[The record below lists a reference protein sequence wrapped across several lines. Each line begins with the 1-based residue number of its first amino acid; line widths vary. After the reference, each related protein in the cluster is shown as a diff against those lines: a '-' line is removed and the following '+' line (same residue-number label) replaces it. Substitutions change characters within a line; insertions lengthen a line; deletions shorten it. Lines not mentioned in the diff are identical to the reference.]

1 MAKKMTEK
9 KSAKLRQASVQVY
22 LDEETKKRFN
32 FGVRAEQD
40 KQIKKGETPTI
51 SKSNICENLIK
62 KWLDENGY

>member
-1 MAKKMTEK
+1 MAKEITEK
-9 KSAKLRQASVQVY
+9 KSTKLRQASVQVY

-51 SKSNICENLIK
+51 SKSNICDNLIK

>member
-1 MAKKMTEK
+1 MAKEIIEK
-9 KSAKLRQASVQVY
+9 KSTKLRQASVQVY

>member
-1 MAKKMTEK
+1 MKEITEK
-9 KSAKLRQASVQVY
+9 KSTKLRQASVQVY

>member
-1 MAKKMTEK
+1 MAKEIIEK
-9 KSAKLRQASVQVY
+9 KSTKLRQASVQVY

-51 SKSNICENLIK
+51 SKSKICENLIK